1 MAWFTRCATWI
12 AACGGYLLFA
22 GVANSRHELIT
33 AAVLAT
39 GAAAWAF
46 AIRRGGNLRFALSPA
61 HALEWAKAVV
71 SLGLAIAKTFPIFA
85 EGALLGRSR
94 GRVLEIPFRRGREG
108 GASDA
113 ARRASA
119 VLIASFGPD
128 NFVVRAP
135 PEKDRVLTHAIL
147 PENVSRDPRWLNS

>member
-1 MAWFTRCATWI
+1 MAWFARCATWI

-22 GVANSRHELIT
+22 GVVNSRNELIT
-33 AAVLAT
+33 AATLAT

-46 AIRRGGNLRFALSPA
+46 AIRRCGDLRFALSPA
-61 HALEWAKAVV
+61 HAVEWAKAVV
-71 SLGLAIAKTFPIFA
+71 SLGPAIARTFPIFV

-94 GRVLEIPFRRGREG
+94 GRVLEIPFRRGREED
-108 GASDA
+108 ASDA
-113 ARRASA
+113 TRRASA

-135 PEKDRVLTHAIL
+135 PEKDCVLMHAIL
-147 PENVSRDPRWLNS
+147 AQNASRDPEWLNS

>member
-1 MAWFTRCATWI
+1 MGWIARCTTWC

-22 GVANSRHELIT
+22 GVANSRNELIT

-39 GAAAWAF
+39 GAAAWTW
-46 AIRRGGNLRFALSPA
+46 AIRRCGHLRFSFLPS
-61 HALEWAKAVV
+61 HAIEWAKAVV
-71 SLGLAIAKTFPIFA
+71 ALGPAIAKTFPIFV

-94 GRVLEIPFRRGREG
+94 GGLLEISFRRGAEG
-108 GASDA
+108 GARDA

-119 VLIASFGPD
+119 ILIASFGPD

-135 PEKDRVLTHAIL
+135 PKKDRVLMHAIL
-147 PENVSRDPRWLNS
+147 PQNASRDPEWLNS

>member
-1 MAWFTRCATWI
+1 MGWIARCATWI

-22 GVANSRHELIT
+22 GVVKSPHELIT
-33 AAVLAT
+33 AGVMAT
-39 GAAAWAF
+39 AATAWAW
-46 AIRRGGNLRFALSPA
+46 AIRRCGNLRFALSPA
-61 HALEWAKAVV
+61 HAVEWIKAVV
-71 SLGLAIAKTFPIFA
+71 ALGPAIAKTFPIFV

-94 GRVLEIPFRRGREG
+94 GRVLEISFRRGKQDD
-108 GASDA
+108 ASDT

-135 PEKDRVLTHAIL
+135 PEKDRVLMHAIL
-147 PENVSRDPRWLNS
+147 AENASRDPEWLNS

>member
-1 MAWFTRCATWI
+1 MAWIARCTTWI

-22 GVANSRHELIT
+22 GVVNSHNELIT

-46 AIRRGGNLRFALSPA
+46 AIWRCGNRRFALSPA
-61 HALEWAKAVV
+61 QAVEWARAVV
-71 SLGLAIAKTFPIFA
+71 SLGPAIAKTFPIFV

-94 GRVLEIPFRRGREG
+94 GRLLEISFRRGREDD
-108 GASDA
+108 ASDA

-135 PEKDRVLTHAIL
+135 PKKDRVLMHAIL
-147 PENVSRDPRWLNS
+147 PENASRDPEWLNS